1 MTQNTI
7 PIRRKQ
13 ATGAQPGRLV
23 LTINDTMDAFEVSD
37 WSLSSDNQTLS
48 MWFADGHQE
57 HVLLGAGDRYAFW
70 PA

>member
-1 MTQNTI
+1 MSSPV

-13 ATGAQPGRLV
+13 ASGAQPGRIV
-23 LTINDTMDAFEVSD
+23 LTTSDMTDTFDVTD
-37 WSLSSDNQTLS
+37 WSLSNDNQTLL

>member
-1 MTQNTI
+1 MSDLV

-13 ATGAQPGRLV
+13 ASGKQPGKVV
-23 LTINDTMDAFEVSD
+23 LTTGDIVEDFTVTD
-37 WSLSSDNQTLS
+37 WSLSHDNQTLS

-57 HVLLGAGDRYAFW
+57 HVLLGSGDRYAFY